1 MTQSESTELS
11 VKGESLQQLYSDY
24 IKNRFLVNRR
34 YQRKLVWAVDEKQR
48 LIDSVFKRLPI
59 PLILLAEGTYEEFA
73 RLEVIDGL
81 QRLDAIFSFIEN
93 QYPVN
98 GKYFDVETLADTKF
112 LKDSGQLTQR
122 LPVWDRAACRD
133 LTNYQL
139 PVSTYRSASE
149 SSVDEVFRRIN
160 SSGRHLSLQEIR
172 QAGSTAEI
180 ASLVRRISAAIRGD
194 ASLTDY
200 VNLQD
205 MPKISITNKDLDYGI
220 YDADIFWVKHGIL
233 SRDAVRESRDE
244 ELVLDLLLDLII
256 HPFASSG
263 TEYRNAAYSEERTAS
278 STSAMSIRARVLT
291 IGRGEIERRFMET
304 LDLIKETLDT
314 AGAPYFTWTVT
325 QQNPRGVPRHFHALF
340 VAVEQLLHDERLV
353 PKSKELFAQALKGF
367 WDKDLSVPGGG
378 NWGSVRKTALVE
390 AVKGSLRAAFEP
402 TTDEHELQ
410 LQAQALRFESTLR
423 MALTEES
430 LFELKQGFCT
440 VKDPSQFD
448 EGSFAKIMKIASAM
462 ANVKAGAKGV
472 IFIGVAD
479 DADDAASIKR
489 LAGIDGYRIDH
500 FHVTGTQHEMEA
512 MGRTIDEHFRWLVG
526 KIKSSKLEKHFADSL
541 ASTLS
546 PFRYRDYV
554 LWKLEP
560 SATSSPVMYDGS
572 FYVRNGPMTEEVTGS
587 ALIDMVRRF
596 PAA

>member
-1 MTQSESTELS
+1 MTVSEGTELS

-24 IKNRFLVNRR
+24 IQNRFLINRR
-34 YQRKLVWAVDEKQR
+34 YQRKLVWAVEEKQR
-48 LIDSVFKRLPI
+48 LIDSALKKLPI
-59 PLILLAEGTYEEFA
+59 PLILLAESQHEGNA

-93 QYPVN
+93 KYPVD
-98 GKYFDVETLADTKF
+98 GRYFDLETLADTKF
-112 LKDSGQLTQR
+112 FKDSQVLTQMS
-122 LPVWDRAACRD
+122 PVWDRSACRD
-133 LTNYQL
+133 FTNYHL

-194 ASLTDY
+194 SSLTDY

-220 YDADIFWVKHGIL
+220 YDADIFWVKQGIL

-256 HPFASSG
+256 QPFASSG
-263 TEYRNAAYSEERTAS
+263 TEYRNAAYSEERVAH
-278 STSAMSIRARVLT
+278 STSALSIRSRLLT
-291 IGRGEIERRFMET
+291 NGKAEIERRFMRT

-314 AGAPYFTWTVT
+314 AKAPYSTWTVT

-340 VAVEQLLHDERLV
+340 VALEQLLNQENLV
-353 PKSKELFAQALKGF
+353 PKSKEELARALKGF

-378 NWGSVRKTALVE
+378 NWGSARKSDLVE
-390 AVKGSLRAAFEP
+390 AVKGSLRRVFEP
-402 TTDEHELQ
+402 TTDEHALRLQ
-410 LQAQALRFESTLR
+410 GQALQFESTLR
-423 MALTEES
+423 MALTEDA
-430 LFELKQGFCT
+430 LFELKQGFCQ
-440 VKDPSQFD
+440 VNDSSRFD
-448 EGSFAKIMKIASAM
+448 DESFEKILKIASAM
-462 ANVKAGAKGV
+462 ANVHAKARGV

-479 DADDAASIKR
+479 DDKDAAAIKR
-489 LAGIDGYRIDH
+489 FTGVDSHKIDK
-500 FHVTGTQHEMEA
+500 FCVTGTQHELDA
-512 MGRTIDEHFRWLVG
+512 LGRSVDEQFRWLVDR
-526 KIKSSKLEKHFADSL
+526 IKSSKLEPSFASSL
-541 ASTLS
+541 AGTLE
-546 PFRYRDYV
+546 PFRYRDYL

-560 SATSSPVMYDGS
+560 EAGNAPVTHDGR
-572 FYVRNGPMTEEVTGS
+572 FYVRSGPSTDEVSG
-587 ALIDMVRRF
+587 AGIIDLVRRF
-596 PAA
+596 PAR